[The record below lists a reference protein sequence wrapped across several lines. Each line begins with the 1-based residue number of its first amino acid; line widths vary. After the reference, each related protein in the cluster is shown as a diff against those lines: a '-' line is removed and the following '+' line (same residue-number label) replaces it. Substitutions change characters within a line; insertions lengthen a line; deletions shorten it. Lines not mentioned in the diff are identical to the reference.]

1 MASRVDGLI
10 EAYARHVGL
19 PWDRGLAPPQRV
31 WFAVYPKEE
40 ERRLRYK
47 VEAFQ
52 LATTDP
58 KGAAKRWVLVD
69 LTDCFSRWLD
79 AEKYRESY
87 FKSPKMLAPKLPR
100 FLDFAAGEVVAAA
113 EAQGADEHTVVAVL
127 GVASLFGFVQVSDLV
142 PRIVSHMTGRLLVFF
157 PGSREGN
164 VYKLLDAREG
174 WNYLA
179 TPITAFDDGS
189 AP

>member
-1 MASRVDGLI
+1 MASRVDALAD
-10 EAYARHVGL
+10 AYGRHVSL

-52 LATTDP
+52 LATT
-58 KGAAKRWVLVD
+58 AAGKKWVLVD
-69 LTDCFSRWLD
+69 LTDSFSRWLD
-79 AEKYRESY
+79 AEKYREAY
-87 FKSPKMLAPKLPR
+87 FQNPKMMAPKLPR
-100 FLDFAAGEVVAAA
+100 FLEVAAA
-113 EAQGADEHTVVAVL
+113 RVVAEAQSAGADEDTVIAVL
-127 GVASLFGFVQVSDLV
+127 GVAALFGFAQVSDLV
-142 PRIVSHMTGRLLVFF
+142 PRVVPHLPGRLLVFF

-179 TPITAFDDGS
+179 TPITSFDDGS

>member
-1 MASRVDGLI
+1 MASRVDQLAK
-10 EAYARHVGL
+10 AYERHVGL
-19 PWDRGLAPPQRV
+19 PWDRDLAPAQRV
-31 WFAVYPKEE
+31 WFAIYPKEE

-47 VEAFQ
+47 VEAFR
-52 LATTDP
+52 LATVEAG
-58 KGAAKRWVLVD
+58 KKWASVD
-69 LTDCFSRWLD
+69 LTDSFARWLD
-79 AEKYRESY
+79 GEKYREYY
-87 FKSPKMLAPKLPR
+87 FKNPKMMAPKLPR

-113 EAQGADEHTVVAVL
+113 EAQGADEDTVVAVL

-142 PRIVSHMTGRLLVFF
+142 PRVVSRLTGRLLVFF

>member
-1 MASRVDGLI
+1 MASRVDQLA

-19 PWDRGLAPPQRV
+19 PWDRGLAPAQRV

-52 LATTDP
+52 LAT
-58 KGAAKRWVLVD
+58 AAAGKKWALVD
-69 LTDCFSRWLD
+69 LTDSFARWID
-79 AEKYRESY
+79 GEKYRESY
-87 FKSPKMLAPKLPR
+87 FRNPRMLAPKLPR
-100 FLDFAAGEVVAAA
+100 FLDATAARVVT
-113 EAQGADEHTVVAVL
+113 EAQAAGADEETVVGVL
-127 GVASLFGFVQVSDLV
+127 GVASLFGFAQVSDLV
-142 PRIVSHMTGRLLVFF
+142 PRIVLNFQGRLLVFF
-157 PGSREGN
+157 PGSREAN

-179 TPITAFDDGS
+179 TPITPFDDGA
-189 AP
+189 APWR

>member
-1 MASRVDGLI
+1 MAGRVDALVD
-10 EAYARHVGL
+10 AYARHVGL

-47 VEAFQ
+47 LEAFE
-52 LATTDP
+52 LVTTDAN
-58 KGAAKRWVLVD
+58 GAAKKWVLVD
-69 LTDCFSRWLD
+69 LTDSFSRWLD
-79 AEKYRESY
+79 NEKYRESY
-87 FKSPKMLAPKLPR
+87 FKNPKMMAPKLPR

-113 EAQGADEHTVVAVL
+113 EAQGVDDDTVVAVL
-127 GVASLFGFVQVSDLV
+127 GVASLFGFAQVSDLV
-142 PRIVSHMTGRLLVFF
+142 PRVVSRLPGRLLVFF

-179 TPITAFDDGS
+179 TPISPFDDGS
-189 AP
+189 AA

>member
-1 MASRVDGLI
+1 MASRVDALAD
-10 EAYARHVGL
+10 AYARHVGL
-19 PWDRGLAPPQRV
+19 PWDKGLAPPQRV

-47 VEAFQ
+47 LEAFKI
-52 LATTDP
+52 ATADA
-58 KGAAKRWVLVD
+58 GKRWLLVD
-69 LTDCFSRWLD
+69 LTNSLARWLD
-79 AEKYRESY
+79 GEKYRESY
-87 FKSPKMLAPKLPR
+87 FKNPNMIGPKLPR
-100 FLDFAAGEVVAAA
+100 FLDHAAGEVVKQAH
-113 EAQGADEHTVVAVL
+113 EAGADEGTIVAVL
-127 GVASLFGFVQVSDLV
+127 GVAALFGFVQVSDLV
-142 PRIVSHMTGRLLVFF
+142 PRIVTHLSGRLLIFF

-189 AP
+189 AT

>member
-1 MASRVDGLI
+1 MASRVDALAD
-10 EAYARHVGL
+10 AYARHVSL

-47 VEAFQ
+47 VQAFQ
-52 LATTDP
+52 LATSDAHH
-58 KGAAKRWVLVD
+58 KWVLVD
-69 LTDCFSRWLD
+69 LSDSFAQWID
-79 AEKYRESY
+79 GEKYREHY
-87 FKSPKMLAPKLPR
+87 FKDPSRMAPKLPR
-100 FLDFAAGEVVAAA
+100 FLDAAAARVVSEAQAAG
-113 EAQGADEHTVVAVL
+113 ADDNTVIAVL
-127 GVASLFGFVQVSDLV
+127 GVASLFGFAQVSDLV
-142 PRIVSHMTGRLLVFF
+142 PRIVAHIPGRLLVFF

-179 TPITAFDDGS
+179 TPITPFDDGI

>member
-1 MASRVDGLI
+1 MASRVDALAD
-10 EAYARHVGL
+10 AYTRHVGL

-58 KGAAKRWVLVD
+58 KGAGKKWVLVD
-69 LTDCFSRWLD
+69 VTDSFARWIDRDPDRDLLLAD
-79 AEKYRESY
+79 PEA
-87 FKSPKMLAPKLPR
+87 LAPTLDE
-100 FLDFAAGEVVAAA
+100 FLDFAADEVVADAD
-113 EAQGADEHTVVAVL
+113 AQAADENTVVAVL
-127 GVASLFGFVQVSDLV
+127 GVASLFGFAQVSDLV
-142 PRIVSHMTGRLLVFF
+142 PRVVSRLTGRLLVFF

-164 VYKLLDAREG
+164 MYKLLDAREG

-189 AP
+189 SP

>member
-1 MASRVDGLI
+1 MASRVDALAD
-10 EAYARHVGL
+10 AYTRHVGL

-31 WFAVYPKEE
+31 WFAVYPKDE

-58 KGAAKRWVLVD
+58 KGAGKKWVLVD
-69 LTDCFSRWLD
+69 LTDSFARWLD
-79 AEKYRESY
+79 GEKYRESY
-87 FKSPKMLAPKLPR
+87 FKNPKMMAPKLPR

-113 EAQGADEHTVVAVL
+113 EAQGADEDTVVAVL

-142 PRIVSHMTGRLLVFF
+142 PRVVSHLSGRLLVFF

>member
-1 MASRVDGLI
+1 MASRVDALAD
-10 EAYARHVGL
+10 AYARHVGL
-19 PWDRGLAPPQRV
+19 PWDKGLAPPQRV

-47 VEAFQ
+47 LEAFKI
-52 LATTDP
+52 ATADA
-58 KGAAKRWVLVD
+58 GKRWLLVD
-69 LTDCFSRWLD
+69 LTNSWARWLD
-79 AEKYRESY
+79 GEKYRESY
-87 FKSPKMLAPKLPR
+87 FKNPKMIAPKLPR
-100 FLDFAAGEVVAAA
+100 FLDHAAGEVVRQGQ
-113 EAQGADEHTVVAVL
+113 EARADEGTVIAVL

-142 PRIVSHMTGRLLVFF
+142 PRIVPHLPGRLLVFF

-179 TPITAFDDGS
+179 TPITAFEDGS

>member
-1 MASRVDGLI
+1 MASRVDALAD
-10 EAYARHVGL
+10 AYARHVSL

-31 WFAVYPKEE
+31 WFGVYPKEE

-52 LATTDP
+52 LATADA
-58 KGAAKRWVLVD
+58 GKRWVLIDV
-69 LTDCFSRWLD
+69 TDSFARWMD
-79 AEKYRESY
+79 GHRYRDTY
-87 FKSPKMLAPKLPR
+87 FREPAKLARTLSVYLEATAR
-100 FLDFAAGEVVAAA
+100 DVVAQAQAA
-113 EAQGADEHTVVAVL
+113 GADEDTVIAVV
-127 GVASLFGFVQVSDLV
+127 GVASLFGFAQVSDLV
-142 PRIVSHMTGRLLVFF
+142 PKIINALPGRLLVFF

-179 TPITAFDDGS
+179 TPITAFDEGS
-189 AP
+189 AA

>member
-1 MASRVDGLI
+1 MASRVDALAD
-10 EAYARHVGL
+10 AYGRHVGL
-19 PWDRGLAPPQRV
+19 PWDRGLASAQRV
-31 WFAVYPKEE
+31 WFAVYPKED

-52 LATTDP
+52 LATASA
-58 KGAAKRWVLVD
+58 GKRWVIVD
-69 LTDCFSRWLD
+69 LTDSFARWLD
-79 AEKYRESY
+79 GEKYREHY
-87 FKSPKMLAPKLPR
+87 FKRPAMMAPKLPR
-100 FLDFAAGEVVAAA
+100 YLDFAASEVA
-113 EAQGADEHTVVAVL
+113 EQAQDVEADEDTVVAIL
-127 GVASLFGFVQVSDLV
+127 GAASLFGFAHVSELV
-142 PRIVSHMTGRLLVFF
+142 PRVAPRLPGRLLVFF

-189 AP
+189 AR